1 MNYMTI
7 QTILVCQFKWMQGEL
22 RQSDGPNDKQL
33 KQDIISHVEYLQ
45 SMLEVQETKK
55 QKSDA
60 KTNKIEAIEVYT
72 KRWMKW
78 NCLMVLD
85 LLTLIVVQL

>member
-1 MNYMTI
+1 
-7 QTILVCQFKWMQGEL
+7 MQGGL

-55 QKSDA
+55 
-60 KTNKIEAIEVYT
+60 
-72 KRWMKW
+72 
-78 NCLMVLD
+78 
-85 LLTLIVVQL
+85 